1 MRRLMFFIGGLALGA
16 LVGAVLVL
24 LLTPS
29 SGQSVRNEARNRLE
43 DAMNEAQL
51 AAEKRRKE
59 LELEL
64 AAILSPDSK

>member
-1 MRRLMFFIGGLALGA
+1 
-16 LVGAVLVL
+16 VLVL

-29 SGQSVRNEARNRLE
+29 SGQNVRSDARNRLE

-59 LELEL
+59 LENEL
-64 AAILSPDSK
+64 AAILTTDSK